1 MSAPD
6 QPLLLDTAAFL
17 FWHSDSRRLSKRARA
32 AMLSALERPVF
43 VSTVTG
49 FEIATKVRLGKLA
62 VPNELLNEL
71 AYVVESDG
79 FRVLELD
86 SVTAVRAGLLPG
98 DHRDPFDRLLAA
110 QAIVHR
116 CAVVTPD
123 RLFSD
128 SLGDDVFW

>member
-1 MSAPD
+1 MSVSE
-6 QPLLLDTAAFL
+6 QPLLVDTAAFL

-32 AMLSALERPVF
+32 AMLGALERPIF
-43 VSTVTG
+43 VSTVSG

-62 VPNELLNEL
+62 VPDELLNEL

-79 FRVLELD
+79 FRVLALD
-86 SVTAVRAGLLPG
+86 AVSAVRAGLLPG
-98 DHRDPFDRLLAA
+98 DHRDPFDRLIAA

-116 CAVVTPD
+116 CAVITPN

-128 SLGDDVFW
+128 SLGAEVFW

>member
-1 MSAPD
+1 VSAPD
-6 QPLLLDTAAFL
+6 QPLLVDTAAFL

-32 AMLSALERPVF
+32 AMLGALERPVF
-43 VSTVTG
+43 VSTVSG
-49 FEIATKVRLGKLA
+49 FEISTKVRLGKLA
-62 VPNELLNEL
+62 VPNELLSEL

-86 SVTAVRAGLLPG
+86 AVSAVRAGLLPG
-98 DHRDPFDRLLAA
+98 EHRDPFDRLLAA

-116 CAVVTPD
+116 CAVITPD

-128 SLGDDVFW
+128 SLGAEVFW

>member
-1 MSAPD
+1 MTSTD
-6 QPLLLDTAAFL
+6 QALLIDTSAFL

-32 AMLSALERPVF
+32 ALLGALHRPVF
-43 VSTVTG
+43 VSAVTA

-62 VPNELLNEL
+62 VPSVLLNEFS
-71 AYVVESDG
+71 YVVESDG

-86 SVTAVRAGLLPG
+86 SGSAVRAGLLP
-98 DHRDPFDRLLAA
+98 DEHRDPFDRLLAA
-110 QAIVHR
+110 QALVHH

-128 SLGDDVFW
+128 SLGTEVLW